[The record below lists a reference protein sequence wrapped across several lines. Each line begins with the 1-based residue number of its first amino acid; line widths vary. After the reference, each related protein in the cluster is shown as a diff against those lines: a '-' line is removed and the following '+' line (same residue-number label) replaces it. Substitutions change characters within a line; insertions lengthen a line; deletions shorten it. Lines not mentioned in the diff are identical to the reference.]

1 MSFMFTSYFDRFP
14 EFDHHPRCSVRDE
27 FNRLAKS
34 QKWDKEETARQR
46 AACYNEEL
54 EGHFATLGITDQ
66 LECLQHLCVEL
77 DLEPLGTITQCK
89 KVNTRQPCDIL
100 HPTNNLDRL

>member
-1 MSFMFTSYFDRFP
+1 MFTSYFDRFP

-34 QKWDKEETARQR
+34 QKWDKEETVRQR

-89 KVNTRQPCDIL
+89 KVSICQPCGSVVTD
-100 HPTNNLDRL
+100 